1 MARSRLPVD
10 PSTLQS
16 LKTPVDL
23 LGLPP
28 AITEV
33 GNHLYRELAGAGR
46 AQDLG
51 ALALEEARADG
62 FLLGLQAA
70 RFGEVVDHL
79 RTEFTA
85 AGKVAR
91 TILG

>member
-1 MARSRLPVD
+1 MARTRLPVD
-10 PSTLQS
+10 PNTLQS
-16 LKTPVDL
+16 PQTPVDL

-28 AITEV
+28 AITET
-33 GNHLYRELAGAGR
+33 GNRLYRELAGAGR
-46 AQDLG
+46 AQDLS

-70 RFGEVVDHL
+70 RFGDVVEQL

-85 AGKVAR
+85 AANVAR

>member
-1 MARSRLPVD
+1 MARSHLPVD
-10 PSTLQS
+10 PSTLQP

-23 LGLPP
+23 LGLSP
-28 AITEV
+28 AITEA

-51 ALALEEARADG
+51 ALALVEARADG

-70 RFGEVVDHL
+70 RFGEVVDQL
-79 RTEFTA
+79 RTVFTTA
-85 AGKVAR
+85 ATLSR
-91 TILG
+91 LMLG